1 MGRRAAKPDDGL
13 EFDYAKLRA
22 RRRMLDLSQRGLAVL
37 VGAHANAVLAWE
49 KGRGEGPSLEQFVRA
64 ARVLGT
70 PLNELFDVWDKE
82 GRSAKPRKNRG

>member
-13 EFDYAKLRA
+13 EFDYSKFRA
-22 RRRMLDLSQRGLAVL
+22 RRKMLDLSQRGMAPLI
-37 VGAHANAVLAWE
+37 GANANAVLDWE

-70 PLNELFDVWDKE
+70 PLGELFDVWDRE
-82 GRSAKPRKNRG
+82 GRNAKPRKARG